1 MDYPLTPQERVCKQV
16 DELLMAELDADLQ
29 EVVKG
34 IDWRKITMLDT
45 LVTIQRLRMGKR
57 LLAKQ
62 LQD

>member
-16 DELLMAELDADLQ
+16 DELLLAELDADLQ

-34 IDWRKITMLDT
+34 IEWRKITMLDT

-62 LQD
+62 LQT